1 LVNEILNKKKNLLPT
16 MATNKAGYTSKMTT
30 NRESFTAKMKKLVS
44 PIQFTALTAL
54 LPKSASAVTPLVQML
69 Y

>member
-1 LVNEILNKKKNLLPT
+1 
-16 MATNKAGYTSKMTT
+16 MAA
-30 NRESFTAKMKKLVS
+30 NRESFSAKMKKLVS
-44 PIQFTALTAL
+44 PTQFTAFTAL